1 MIDEKLAHELLDVDI
16 HNFEDYVGFLL
27 DTKFD
32 RTAKISYQDISD
44 LVYNKFNV
52 RYGRDWYRIHA
63 PEFRYEN
70 ESDCDCEETLCE
82 TECNDLQETLL
93 QLKKERVKI
102 SDERIQNNAYIRR
115 LAREETIFEIAK
127 NAVAAMNDKF
137 VLAPLVK
144 TFSDSKVEGILC
156 LSDWHYGFD
165 FINAFNTYNPE
176 VAVER
181 VSKLRDKVIEYIQKE
196 NISKLHVLNLG
207 DLIAGRIHLTIRLE
221 SRFDVITQ
229 IMQVSEILAE
239 LLHSFT
245 AYCDVDYYSA
255 IDNHSRLEPK
265 KSEALD
271 LESLARI
278 TDWYIKDRLK
288 GQITVHENR
297 FGKDIITLECL
308 GHKIMGVHG
317 DKDNHVTMIDK
328 LSMMT
333 RDSYDL
339 VLAAH
344 LHHYSS
350 DEKNMCVSIGN
361 GTLMGVDSYAESL
374 RLTSTPSQNLIVVT
388 PENVTESI
396 HRIILN

>member
-1 MIDEKLAHELLDVDI
+1 MINDQLARELLDVNIQD
-16 HNFEDYVGFLL
+16 FDAYVGFL
-27 DTKFD
+27 FD
-32 RTAKISYQDISD
+32 AKIGGTANISYQDISD
-44 LVYNKFNV
+44 LVYDKLGIK
-52 RYGRDWYRIHA
+52 YGKDWYRNHRHDYCQEIPDTA
-63 PEFRYEN
+63 SEPTTF
-70 ESDCDCEETLCE
+70 DTI
-82 TECNDLQETLL
+82 NDAILE
-93 QLKKERVKI
+93 LKKERAKL
-102 SDERIQNNAYIRR
+102 SDERVQNNAYIRR
-115 LAREETIFEIAK
+115 LAREETLLEIAK
-127 NAVAAMNDKF
+127 NAVENMNDKF
-137 VLAPLVK
+137 LLQPISGVK
-144 TFSDSKVEGILC
+144 STEAIEGILC

-165 FINAFNTYNPE
+165 FVNAFNTYNPE
-176 VAVER
+176 VAIER
-181 VSKLRDKVIEYIQKE
+181 ITKLRDKVIQYIQSE
-196 NISKLHVLNLG
+196 HISRLHVLNLG

-245 AYCDVDYYSA
+245 EYCDVHYYSA

-265 KSEALD
+265 KSESLD

-278 TDWYIKDRLK
+278 TDWYIKDRLMN
-288 GQITVHENR
+288 QITVHENR

-308 GHKIMGVHG
+308 GHKIMGIHG

-333 RDSYDL
+333 RESYDL

-344 LHHYSS
+344 LHHWSG
-350 DEKNMCVSIGN
+350 DEKNTCVSIGN

>member
-1 MIDEKLAHELLDVDI
+1 MVNDTLAHELLDVDI
-16 HNFEDYVGFLL
+16 HNFEDYVGFLI
-27 DTKFD
+27 DSKFD
-32 RTAKISYQDISD
+32 GTADISYQDISD
-44 LVYNKFNV
+44 LVYDKLGIK
-52 RYGRDWYRIHA
+52 YGKDWYRIHA
-63 PEFRYEN
+63 QEFLKSEDACEDVEEDN
-70 ESDCDCEETLCE
+70 SDIYTAIQD
-82 TECNDLQETLL
+82 
-93 QLKKERVKI
+93 LKKERVKL

-115 LAREETIFEIAK
+115 LAREDTLKEIARD
-127 NAVAAMNDKF
+127 AVAAMNDKF
-137 VLAPLVK
+137 ILPCLAKK
-144 TFSDSKVEGILC
+144 TSSSTVEGILC

-165 FINAFNTYNPE
+165 FVNAFNAYNPE

-181 VSKLRDKVIEYIQKE
+181 VAKLRDKVIDYIQKE
-196 NISKLHVLNLG
+196 HISKLHVLNLG

-229 IMQVSEILAE
+229 IIQVSEILAE

-245 AYCDVDYYSA
+245 PYCEVDYYSA

-265 KSEALD
+265 KSDSLD

-278 TDWYIKDRLK
+278 TDWYIKDRLY
-288 GQITVHENR
+288 GQITVHENK